1 MLNKYKDI
9 LTVKDLCEI
18 LGIGKNTAYR
28 LLKNGEIKSI
38 RIGNKNKIPK
48 EYLLEYLTFAQDVK
62 R

>member
-28 LLKNGEIKSI
+28 LLKNDEIKSI
-38 RIGNKNKIPK
+38 RIGNKYKIPK
-48 EYLLEYLTFAQDVK
+48 EYLLGYLK
-62 R
+62 IKL

>member
-38 RIGNKNKIPK
+38 RIGNKYKIPK
-48 EYLLEYLTFAQDVK
+48 EYLLEYLK
-62 R
+62 IKL